1 MADRTLEAWCF
12 GEMAGTVTDTKAGL
26 TFAYARGW
34 VDAGRPPLSQSMPL
48 TGAFDDQAAR
58 AFFGGLLPEGNPRE
72 VLARQLGVS
81 RDNDFSMLD
90 ALGGDTAG
98 AVSLIRPGTGAPGTG
113 DTDRV
118 TWLDEH
124 ELAAEIRELPARPMR
139 ADEDGDYRLSL
150 AGAQD
155 KLPVVVGPDGRV
167 GLTRGGTPSTH
178 IMKTLIPHLENTV
191 ANEAMCLDLG
201 RRLGIP
207 TVEALPRRARDTEC
221 LLVARYD
228 REIHAG
234 GAVSRLHQEDFCQAL
249 GISPVR
255 KYQAEGGPGLPDCFA
270 LIRRASTVPARDAV
284 RMLDYLVLSF
294 LVANH
299 DAHGKNYSLV
309 YGVGGTDLA
318 PAYDILCTFVY
329 RGALR
334 MSPKM
339 AMSIG
344 TEYRPPY
351 VRARHFDALLQAAG
365 LGPAAARRR
374 VADLAASA
382 PDLALTARAALAR
395 EGWDAPVLGRI
406 ADTVAERAT
415 WLAEVVRVSQVG
427 RPAAGAGAQPDST
440 GVLHELSRS
449 MEIGKRI
456 THGLQNVAYGLRDIA
471 DGMADPA
478 AGEAGPGSPA
488 RADDR
493 ARALAGEVGRIDAAV
508 DDVNAQVKLFAR
520 GIWRFIQAVEAGH
533 ASLEDLGE
541 LAVELRELAAATR
554 EAIDLMTSVASGF
567 GGHDEV
573 DPDMGTLA
581 AALGRLRTAAATL
594 AEWDTRLQAHGVPP
608 PSTPR

>member
-1 MADRTLEAWCF
+1 LADRALEAWCF
-12 GEMAGTVTDTKAGL
+12 GELAGTVTDTTQGL
-26 TFAYARGW
+26 TFVYAQAW
-34 VDAGRPPLSQSMPL
+34 VDARRPPLSQSLPL
-48 TGAFDDQAAR
+48 TGAFDDSAAR

-98 AVSLIRPGTGAPGTG
+98 AVSLIRPGTRAPSAGNTE
-113 DTDRV
+113 RV
-118 TWLDEH
+118 VWLDEQ
-124 ELAAEIRELPARPMR
+124 ELAAEIRELPARPMH
-139 ADEDGDYRLSL
+139 ADEDGEYRLSL
-150 AGAQD
+150 AGTQD

-178 IMKTLIPHLENTV
+178 IMKTPIPHLENTV

-207 TVEALPRRARDTEC
+207 TVEALPRRATETEC

-228 REIHAG
+228 REVHAG
-234 GAVSRLHQEDFCQAL
+234 GVVSRLHQEDFCQAL
-249 GISPVR
+249 GIAPER
-255 KYQAEGGPGLPDCFA
+255 KYQAEGGPGLTDCFA

-284 RMLDYLVLSF
+284 RMLDYLVLGF

-318 PAYDILCTFVY
+318 PAYDVLCTFVH

-374 VADLAASA
+374 VADLATRA
-382 PDLALTARAALAR
+382 PDHALAARAALAQG
-395 EGWDAPVLGRI
+395 GWDAPVLGRI
-406 ADTVAERAT
+406 VDTVADRAT
-415 WLAEVVRVSQVG
+415 WLAEVVRVGQVG
-427 RPAAGAGAQPDST
+427 RPAAGGGPQPDPPR
-440 GVLHELSRS
+440 VLRELSRS
-449 MEIGKRI
+449 LEISKQI
-456 THGLQNVAYGLRDIA
+456 TRELRDLA
-471 DGMADPA
+471 RELQDVTGRMRGTGS
-478 AGEAGPGSPA
+478 GEAGPGSLA
-488 RADDR
+488 QDDDR
-493 ARALAGEVGRIDAAV
+493 GIAADVRRIDAAV
-508 DDVNAQVKLFAR
+508 DDINAQVKLFAR
-520 GIWRFIQAVEAGH
+520 GIWEFIEALEAGR
-533 ASLEDLGE
+533 ASMQDPEE
-541 LAVELRELAAATR
+541 LMTLLRELAAETRAVINLLATAAEGVGR
-554 EAIDLMTSVASGF
+554 LDDLDPAMGILAS
-567 GGHDEV
+567 
-573 DPDMGTLA
+573 
-581 AALGRLRTAAATL
+581 ALGRLRTADVTF
-594 AEWDTRLQAHGVPP
+594 AEWDARLQAHGVPP
-608 PSTPR
+608 PSAQ